1 MHSSFEACIF
11 LIYSVL
17 LVDDIS
23 YLWERDDRRLIFK
36 MLADKLLHP
45 NHAVPA
51 VAEMRVEFRAVF
63 RQIFVL
69 NFRIGYAGV
78 HVEKALLAQHG
89 SERVVQLSAKPT
101 AARILIEIDRCLNRP
116 IIRRARMKRT
126 RIGIA
131 EDIALPFEHEIR
143 VSPERRF
150 DSPAELLLA
159 RHIVFVCYRGV
170 FDIGRVYF

>member
-1 MHSSFEACIF
+1 
-11 LIYSVL
+11 
-17 LVDDIS
+17 
-23 YLWERDDRRLIFK
+23 

-45 NHAVPA
+45 NHAIPA
-51 VAEMRVEFRAVF
+51 VEFISALSAAADHPVAEMRVEIRAVF

-69 NFRIGYAGV
+69 NFWIGYAGV

-89 SERVVQLSAKPT
+89 FERVVQLSAKPA

-131 EDIALPFEHEIR
+131 EDIALPFEH
-143 VSPERRF
+143 
-150 DSPAELLLA
+150 
-159 RHIVFVCYRGV
+159 G
-170 FDIGRVYF
+170 